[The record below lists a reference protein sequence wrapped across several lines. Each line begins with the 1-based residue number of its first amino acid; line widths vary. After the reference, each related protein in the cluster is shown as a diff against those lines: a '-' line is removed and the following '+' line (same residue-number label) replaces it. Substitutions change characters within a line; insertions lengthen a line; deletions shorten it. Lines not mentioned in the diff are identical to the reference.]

1 MRHRNLL
8 LTRVHAV
15 LPWLLALA
23 LIACAVAV
31 YVTRGAAPKP
41 AAAQTGSQPV
51 DQRLLQTA
59 LQMNALA
66 DTPEELPLAAEAL
79 RLSDHE
85 LDQAF
90 ASALREAAAP
100 SLPASGPLKGLA
112 DRVAHWTA
120 AVTEDQKHIASL
132 SKGAPANSAGSDP
145 LELAKAQ
152 LALDQDELEDAQL
165 DLARQGGDPK
175 AAIER
180 ELQEHEATQ
189 HQAPPAAKTTPAT
202 PPAVT
207 LLRTGA
213 RVALARKPPAAT
225 GRGKKPSRQPHLD
238 IRART
243 SGFGGDRLPQTS
255 GGGRTEPGLPGR
267 R

>member
-238 IRART
+238 TGERT
-243 SGFGGDRLPQTS
+243 SGFGGDRRPQTS